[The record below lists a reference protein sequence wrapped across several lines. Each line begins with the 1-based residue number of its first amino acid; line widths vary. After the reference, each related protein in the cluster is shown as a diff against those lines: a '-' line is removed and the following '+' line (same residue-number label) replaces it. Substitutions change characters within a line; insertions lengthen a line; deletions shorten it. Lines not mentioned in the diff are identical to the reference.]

1 MTIEPPE
8 DPHRILLRQRLSA
21 LLARAERAS
30 PWRGRLTPLRALVN
44 RDGYVPVRARLTV
57 EDLDF
62 LASAREELLSLSGLL
77 LRLLDLHQ
85 PRDANGLTKIRP
97 HPVLRCRSCM
107 WRWPCPTFRA
117 LSDAVLRS
125 AAPPAGTADPEAPA
139 HARTAAADPD
149 DPAPGTGASAASGRV
164 PGTAPATATPAAP
177 VPRTAG
183 PAATPAPAEP
193 GRGEP
198 APRPARPAPSPRPAH
213 PAPAA
218 DGPPAGR
225 SARLPYL
232 TPTGRRA

>member
-21 LLARAERAS
+21 LLDRAERAS

-62 LASAREELLSLSGLL
+62 LASAREEVLSLSGLL

-85 PRDANGLTKIRP
+85 PRDAGGITNNGP

-117 LSDAVLRS
+117 LSDTILRP
-125 AAPPAGTADPEAPA
+125 AAHPDGSGRAEPAGTAPA
-139 HARTAAADPD
+139 HGEPTGDPSGPAAAD
-149 DPAPGTGASAASGRV
+149 A
-164 PGTAPATATPAAP
+164 APAAAPARDEPVAGGPLAARAESGPPADP
-177 VPRTAG
+177 VPR
-183 PAATPAPAEP
+183 PAPP
-193 GRGEP
+193 SR
-198 APRPARPAPSPRPAH
+198 RVRPAPS

-225 SARLPYL
+225 VARMPYL
-232 TPTGRRA
+232 APTGRGL